1 MCKSIIMIQASKILV
16 VCLCMAILFGCQSKQ
31 AEVAHEKVTFQV
43 LHHEIMTRMPGSIAV
58 AGDYLMW
65 YDPFARDYFVNIHD
79 IQTGELIG
87 KMGKV
92 GEGPSE
98 FITGS
103 ISSCCID
110 GSFFASDANGNTC
123 GFLSVD
129 SLIAGKEPFT
139 PLSAEEKEQRP
150 LMNELQK
157 GVFIGTTEDGE
168 EHYFKTN
175 IHGKEGAFGVY
186 PIKEVKQHLGNT
198 LAYDSISG
206 MLACCSFS
214 VPYLALYKKSGDS
227 FKLCWEK
234 EPEMGYEISRG
245 NIVPDETIGGV
256 FGLSLCKDYIVS
268 LHRDWENERLDKSI
282 TGRDERMLPHLAY
295 LYDYGGSLV
304 KVADLGVRVVRIA
317 SDRRS
322 NTLYALVLNPDYML
336 VKYEL

>member
-1 MCKSIIMIQASKILV
+1 MIQSYKTLA
-16 VCLCMAILFGCQSKQ
+16 VCFCAVTLFGCQSKQ
-31 AEVAHEKVTFQV
+31 AEVPREEKPFEV
-43 LHHEIMTRMPGSIAV
+43 LHNDIMTRMPGILAV
-58 AGDYLMW
+58 AGDYVVW
-65 YDPFARDYFVNIHD
+65 EDPFSRDYFVNVHD
-79 IQTGELIG
+79 AQTGKQIG

-98 FITGS
+98 FITGG
-103 ISSCCID
+103 ITSCYID
-110 GSFFASDANGNTC
+110 GRFYASDVNGNTR
-123 GFLSVD
+123 GFLSID
-129 SLIAGKEPFT
+129 SLIAHKEPFI
-139 PLSAEEKEQRP
+139 PLSEEKKANRP
-150 LMNELQK
+150 LMTELQK

-186 PIKEVKQHLGNT
+186 PIKEVKLHLGNT

-214 VPYLALYKKSGDS
+214 VPYLALYQKSGDS

-295 LYDYGGSLV
+295 LYDYKGNLV
-304 KVADLGVRVVRIA
+304 KIVDLGVRVVRIA

>member
-1 MCKSIIMIQASKILV
+1 MIKTTKTLT
-16 VCLCMAILFGCQSKQ
+16 VCLCIIILTGCQSKQ
-31 AEVAHEKVTFQV
+31 SEVAHEKAIFEV
-43 LHHEIMTRMPGSIAV
+43 LHNDIQTRMPGSMTV
-58 AGDYLMW
+58 AGNYITW
-65 YDPFARDYFVNIHD
+65 EDPFARDYFVNVHD
-79 IQTGELIG
+79 ATTGKLIG

-98 FITGS
+98 FITGG
-103 ISSCCID
+103 ISSCYID
-110 GSFFASDANGNTC
+110 GRFFASDVNGNTR
-123 GFLSVD
+123 GFLSID
-129 SLIAGKEPFT
+129 SLIAGKEPFA
-139 PLSAEEKEQRP
+139 PLSKEEKEQRP
-150 LMNELQK
+150 LMNELQR
-157 GVFIGTTEDGE
+157 GVFVGVTEDVE

-175 IHGKEGAFGVY
+175 IHGKESSFGVY

-206 MLACCSFS
+206 MLACSSFT
-214 VPYLALYKKSGDS
+214 VPYLALYQKSGDT
-227 FKLCWEK
+227 FKLRWEK

-245 NIVPDETIGGV
+245 RIVPDRRIGGV

-282 TGRDERMLPHLAY
+282 TGRDERMLPHLVY
-295 LYDYGGSLV
+295 LYDYEGNLV
-304 KVADLGVRVVRIA
+304 KIVDLGVRVVRIA

>member
-1 MCKSIIMIQASKILV
+1 MGCM
-16 VCLCMAILFGCQSKQ
+16 CMATLMGCQSKQ
-31 AEVAHEKVTFQV
+31 AEVTQEKVTFEV
-43 LHHEIMTRMPGSIAV
+43 LHNDIMTRMPGSMAV

-79 IQTGELIG
+79 RQTGELIG

-98 FITGS
+98 FITGHV
-103 ISSCCID
+103 SSYYVNDC
-110 GSFFASDANGNTC
+110 FYASDVNGNTR

-129 SLIAGKEPFT
+129 SLIAHKEPFL
-139 PLSAEEKEQRP
+139 PLSEEEKVNRP
-150 LMNELQK
+150 LMTELQK
-157 GVFIGTTEDGE
+157 GVFIDITEDGE

-175 IHGKEGAFGVY
+175 IYGKESSFGVY

-206 MLACCSFS
+206 MLACCSFT
-214 VPYLALYKKSGDS
+214 VPYLALYQKSGDT
-227 FKLCWEK
+227 FDLRWEK
-234 EPEMGYEISRG
+234 EPEVGYEISRG
-245 NIVPDETIGGV
+245 HIVPDETIGGV
-256 FGLSLCKDYIVS
+256 FGLSLSKDYIVS

-282 TGRDERMLPHLAY
+282 RGRDERQLPHLAY
-295 LYDYGGSLV
+295 LYDYEGNLMKIV
-304 KVADLGVRVVRIA
+304 DLGVRVVRIA